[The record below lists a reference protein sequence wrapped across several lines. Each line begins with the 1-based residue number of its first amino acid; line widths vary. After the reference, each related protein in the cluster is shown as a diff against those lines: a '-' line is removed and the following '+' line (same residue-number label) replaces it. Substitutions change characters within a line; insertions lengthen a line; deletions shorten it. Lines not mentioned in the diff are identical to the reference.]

1 MSDFDAGAELAR
13 LRQEAAVRRKS
24 RYKSSRLDRFAYEL
38 HQLIAAGAKP
48 VELQTWLHEH
58 RCKVVLSTVTRWC
71 QRHAQD

>member
-13 LRQEAAVRRKS
+13 LRQEAAVRRQA
-24 RYKSSRLDRFAYEL
+24 RYTPSRLDRFAFEL
-38 HQLIAAGAKP
+38 HQLMAAGAKP
-48 VELQTWLHEH
+48 VELQTWLREH